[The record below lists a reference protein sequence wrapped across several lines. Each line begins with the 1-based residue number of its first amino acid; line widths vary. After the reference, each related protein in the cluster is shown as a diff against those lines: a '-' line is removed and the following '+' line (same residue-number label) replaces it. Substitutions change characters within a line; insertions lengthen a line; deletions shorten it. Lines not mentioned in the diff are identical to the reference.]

1 MAAPSK
7 SLDPFALLA
16 DLPLEQGGAHHFRA
30 DDVSV
35 RAYPYPYIAALS
47 ISNDL
52 DGMHRECFDGWH
64 AFVNGRGP
72 TPDGDGLGLEIG
84 DSFWVWTYKGP
95 ELLSLHLH
103 YAHEE
108 PRQDSSRAG
117 QIIEL
122 GRLGWLDTLH
132 SMGNWPFEEGSDR
145 CLHAHRD
152 QAAYALDRLDKLGVK
167 PCVYVNHS
175 SSVSNVGGPWGW
187 YQHADDPNHPFYCM
201 DLIKAFGFKYF
212 WIDDCINFEKF
223 GDHLQYPTQQHLE
236 RAIHQFPWGGWLR
249 RRNYEGVVSY
259 LEFPGDDDA
268 HRQLLTSFFNKT
280 LIRVNG
286 RDGQP
291 LLAFKRH
298 RGFDQPI
305 MSTFCNQ
312 VTDADLD
319 ALEEM
324 RGVVIVYQH
333 FGRKGP
339 RGRSPAL
346 SRALRSTVTSPA
358 FDEHARARF
367 RSIAERFR
375 AGRLWVALQS
385 RLLNYLWL
393 RETLHFQVERGDA
406 KWVVTV
412 EEIGC
417 DATGRRPVEEGDL
430 NGLSFSVPSH
440 APEILVAVHG
450 RNGTLPVRRAP
461 DPGWPGRDAVFMPWR
476 QLEWPT

>member
-1 MAAPSK
+1 MSVEAA
-7 SLDPFALLA
+7 
-16 DLPLEQGGAHHFRA
+16 
-30 DDVSV
+30 
-35 RAYPYPYIAALS
+35 
-47 ISNDL
+47 
-52 DGMHRECFDGWH
+52 
-64 AFVNGRGP
+64 
-72 TPDGDGLGLEIG
+72 
-84 DSFWVWTYKGP
+84 
-95 ELLSLHLH
+95 
-103 YAHEE
+103 
-108 PRQDSSRAG
+108 
-117 QIIEL
+117 
-122 GRLGWLDTLH
+122 
-132 SMGNWPFEEGSDR
+132 
-145 CLHAHRD
+145 
-152 QAAYALDRLDKLGVK
+152 
-167 PCVYVNHS
+167 
-175 SSVSNVGGPWGW
+175 
-187 YQHADDPNHPFYCM
+187 
-201 DLIKAFGFKYF
+201 
-212 WIDDCINFEKF
+212 
-223 GDHLQYPTQQHLE
+223 
-236 RAIHQFPWGGWLR
+236 
-249 RRNYEGVVSY
+249 
-259 LEFPGDDDA
+259 
-268 HRQLLTSFFNKT
+268 
-280 LIRVNG
+280 IRVNG

-393 RETLHFQVERGDA
+393 RETLHFQVDRGDA

-412 EEIGC
+412 QEIGC

-476 QLEWPT
+476 QLEWPI